1 MINRGSWLS
10 IIGYAGFRDIS
21 MSTARSFIKTGRVKS
36 KMIHGRPHVFVNSE
50 EFYNYSEERDRKY
63 MAVKMELDNLRR
75 TIAKLVC
82 EKNELLKIIDDQKN

>member
-36 KMIHGRPHVFVNSE
+36 KLIHGRPHVFVNYE
-50 EFYNYSEERDRKY
+50 EYSNYSEERDRKY
-63 MAVKMELDNLRR
+63 MAVKMELDNLRK
-75 TIAKLVC
+75 TISKLIF
-82 EKNELLKIIDDQKN
+82 EKSELQKIIDDHKD